1 MFYCMIK
8 HLSQATQVFLCY
20 FSFLLWFKMALRTM
34 ASKLATTIPFEKN
47 IWKAVGKLLKRLLL
61 LRPTPAAID
70 TAAIK
75 KLCSLLA
82 KSTRDKICIPWI
94 ETKPN
99 ITSIAPPRNWA
110 WDDLR

>member
-8 HLSQATQVFLCY
+8 HLSKATQVFLCY

-75 KLCSLLA
+75 KLCCFDHT
-82 KSTRDKICIPWI
+82 STRVKICIP
-94 ETKPN
+94 
-99 ITSIAPPRNWA
+99 
-110 WDDLR
+110 